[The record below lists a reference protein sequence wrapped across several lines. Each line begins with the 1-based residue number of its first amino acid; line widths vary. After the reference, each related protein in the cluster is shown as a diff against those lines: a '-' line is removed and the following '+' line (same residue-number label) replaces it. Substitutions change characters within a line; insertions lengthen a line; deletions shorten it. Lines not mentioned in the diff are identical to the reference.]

1 MHAVNLVPI
10 YYGIRMRYNRRMIL
24 TIFGYPKTGKTLLFN
39 LLTEKK
45 EKISKFSTPSN
56 EFHKAI
62 VDVPDP
68 RLKKLADFF
77 ETPPVY
83 AKIEFLDAGAISLG
97 EVKNSTFIDLLRRA
111 DGLVHLV
118 RGFHDPEILHA
129 QGAIDPARDIA
140 AMEDELKTT
149 DFLTIEKR
157 LEKLA
162 LDIRKMKAKELQ
174 EEFDLLQKLK
184 AFLETGKPLRE
195 YPFTEKE
202 DLLVR
207 GFKFLSAKPLLNL
220 INADENSM
228 KTFAGLAA
236 PVARGK
242 CTVLFAGKI
251 EQELLELAAEERPMF
266 QREYG
271 LADYHYLRDDFI
283 KTSYALMDLISFFT
297 VGKDETKAWTLE
309 KGASAFIASGKIHSD
324 IQKGFIRAEV
334 IPWREFLDC
343 DGFTRAKE
351 KGLLRLEGKEYV
363 VQDGEIVHFRFNA

>member
-1 MHAVNLVPI
+1 
-10 YYGIRMRYNRRMIL
+10 MIL

-45 EKISKFSTPSN
+45 EKVSKFSTPSN
-56 EFHKAI
+56 EFHKAV

-68 RLKKLADFF
+68 RLKKLADYF

-97 EVKNSTFIDLLRRA
+97 EVKSSTFIDLLRRA

-118 RGFHDPEILHA
+118 RGFSDEEIVHPL
-129 QGAIDPARDIA
+129 GRIDPARDMA

-149 DFLTIEKR
+149 DFLTVEKR
-157 LEKLA
+157 LERLA
-162 LDIRKMKAKELQ
+162 VDIRKMKAKELQ

-195 YPFTEKE
+195 YPFNEKE

-220 INADENSM
+220 VNADENSM
-228 KTFAGLAA
+228 KAFAGLAA
-236 PVARGK
+236 AVAHGK

-251 EQELLELAAEERPMF
+251 EQELLELAPEERPLF
-266 QREYG
+266 QQEYG
-271 LADYHYLRDDFI
+271 LADYHYLRDEFI
-283 KTSYALMDLISFFT
+283 KTSYALMNLISFFT
-297 VGKDETKAWTLE
+297 VGKDETRAWTLE

-334 IPWREFLDC
+334 IPWKDFLDC
-343 DGFTRAKE
+343 DGFARAKE

-363 VQDGEIVHFRFNA
+363 VRDGEIVHFRFNA

>member
-1 MHAVNLVPI
+1 
-10 YYGIRMRYNRRMIL
+10 MIL

-62 VDVPDP
+62 VDVPDA

-77 ETPPVY
+77 TTPPVY

-118 RGFHDPEILHA
+118 RAFHDPEIVHA

-162 LDIRKMKAKELQ
+162 LDIKKMKARELQ

-184 AFLETGKPLRE
+184 VFLETGKPLRE
-195 YPFTEKE
+195 FPFTEKE

-236 PVARGK
+236 AVAHKK
-242 CTVLFAGKI
+242 CTVLVAGKI
-251 EQELLELAAEERPMF
+251 EQELLELAPEERPMF
-266 QREYG
+266 QQEYG
-271 LADYHYLRDDFI
+271 LADYRYLRDDFI
-283 KTSYALMDLISFFT
+283 TTSYALMNLISFFT
-297 VGKDETKAWTLE
+297 VGKDETKAWTIE

-334 IPWREFLDC
+334 IAWQDFLAC

-363 VQDGEIVHFRFNA
+363 VRDGEIVHFRFNT

>member
-1 MHAVNLVPI
+1 
-10 YYGIRMRYNRRMIL
+10 MIL

-39 LLTEKK
+39 LLTEKH
-45 EKISKFSTPSN
+45 EKVSKFSTSSS

-68 RLKKLADFF
+68 RLTKLAAFH

-97 EVKNSTFIDLLRRA
+97 EVKSSTFIDLLRRA

-118 RGFHDPEILHA
+118 RAFADEEIVHPL
-129 QGAIDPARDIA
+129 GKIDPARDMA
-140 AMEDELKTT
+140 AMEEELKAT
-149 DFLTIEKR
+149 DFLTVEKR
-157 LEKLA
+157 LERLA
-162 LDIRKMKAKELQ
+162 VDVKKMKAKELQ
-174 EEFDLLQKLK
+174 EELELLQKLK
-184 AFLETGKPLRE
+184 AFLESGKPLRE

-220 INADENSM
+220 VNCDENTL
-228 KTFAGLAA
+228 KAYAGLASPTA
-236 PVARGK
+236 HKKRTA
-242 CTVLFAGKI
+242 LFAGKI
-251 EQELLELAAEERPMF
+251 EQELLELAPEERPAF
-266 QREYG
+266 QQEYG
-271 LADYHYLRDDFI
+271 LADYRYIRDEFI
-283 KTSYALMDLISFFT
+283 KASYALMNLISFFT
-297 VGKDETKAWTLE
+297 VGKDETRAWTLE
-309 KGASAFIASGKIHSD
+309 KGASAFVAAGKIHSD

-334 IPWREFLDC
+334 IPWKDFLDSE
-343 DGFTRAKE
+343 GFARAKE

>member
-1 MHAVNLVPI
+1 
-10 YYGIRMRYNRRMIL
+10 MIL
-24 TIFGYPKTGKTLLFN
+24 TIFGYAKTGKTLLFN

-45 EKISKFSTPSN
+45 EKISKFSTASN

-68 RLKKLADFF
+68 RLEKLADFF
-77 ETPPVY
+77 ATPPVY

-97 EVKNSTFIDLLRRA
+97 DVKSSTFIDLLRRA

-118 RGFHDPEILHA
+118 RAFHDAEIVHA
-129 QGAIDPARDIA
+129 QGGIDPARDMA
-140 AMEDELKTT
+140 AMEDELKTI
-149 DFLTIEKR
+149 DFLIIEKR

-162 LDIRKMKAKELQ
+162 LDIRKMKARELQ

-184 AFLETGKPLRE
+184 VFLETGRPLRE

-220 INADENSM
+220 VNADENTM
-228 KTFAGLAA
+228 KTYAALAA
-236 PVARGK
+236 PVQDKK

-251 EQELLELAAEERPMF
+251 EQELLELAAAERPLF
-266 QREYG
+266 QQEYG
-271 LADYHYLRDDFI
+271 LADYRYLRNDFI
-283 KTSYALMDLISFFT
+283 KTSYGLMNLMSFFT
-297 VGKDETKAWTLE
+297 VGKDEIKAWTIE
-309 KGASAFIASGKIHSD
+309 NGSSAFIASGKIHGD

-334 IPWREFLDC
+334 IAWQAFLAC
-343 DGFTRAKE
+343 DGFAKAKE

-363 VQDGEIVHFRFNA
+363 VQDGEIVHFRFNT

>member
-1 MHAVNLVPI
+1 MS
-10 YYGIRMRYNRRMIL
+10 YNQRMIL

-129 QGAIDPARDIA
+129 QGSIDPARDIA

-149 DFLTIEKR
+149 DFLTVEKR

-220 INADENSM
+220 INADENTM
-228 KTFAGLAA
+228 RTFAGLAA
-236 PVARGK
+236 PVAHGK

-251 EQELLELAAEERPMF
+251 EQELLELAAEERPQF
-266 QREYG
+266 QQEYG
-271 LADYHYLRDDFI
+271 LADYRYLRDDFI
-283 KTSYALMDLISFFT
+283 KTSYALMNLISFFT

-309 KGASAFIASGKIHSD
+309 KGASAFVASGKIHSD

-334 IPWREFLDC
+334 IPWQEFLDC

-363 VQDGEIVHFRFNA
+363 VRDGEIVHFRFNA

>member
-1 MHAVNLVPI
+1 
-10 YYGIRMRYNRRMIL
+10 MIL

-45 EKISKFSTPSN
+45 EKISKYSTASN

-68 RLKKLADFF
+68 RLQKLAAFF

-118 RGFHDPEILHA
+118 RAFHDPEIIHPLET
-129 QGAIDPARDIA
+129 IDPARDMA
-140 AMEDELKTT
+140 AMEDELKTI

-157 LEKLA
+157 LERLEVDVKKL
-162 LDIRKMKAKELQ
+162 KVKELLEEQ
-174 EEFDLLQKLK
+174 ELLKKLQ
-184 AFLETGKPLRE
+184 AFLEQGKPLRE
-195 YPFTEKE
+195 YHFSEKE

-220 INADENSM
+220 INADENTLKSHAALAQKGPAENK
-228 KTFAGLAA
+228 KTTAIFAA
-236 PVARGK
+236 
-242 CTVLFAGKI
+242 KI
-251 EQELLELAAEERPMF
+251 EQELLELSPEERPVF

-271 LADYHYLRDDFI
+271 LPDYRYIRDEFI
-283 KTSYALMDLISFFT
+283 KTSYGLMDLISFFT
-297 VGKDETKAWTLE
+297 VGKDETKAWTIE
-309 KGASAFIASGKIHSD
+309 SGSSAFVASGKIHSD

-334 IPWREFLDC
+334 IGWREFLEC
-343 DGFTRAKE
+343 NGFAKAKE

-363 VQDGEIVHFRFNA
+363 VNDGEIVHFRFNT

>member
-1 MHAVNLVPI
+1 
-10 YYGIRMRYNRRMIL
+10 MIL

-45 EKISKFSTPSN
+45 EKVDKFSAASS
-56 EFHKAI
+56 EFHKAV

-77 ETPPVY
+77 ATPPVY

-118 RGFHDPEILHA
+118 RGFADEEIIHP
-129 QGAIDPARDIA
+129 QGKIDPVRDMG
-140 AMEDELKTT
+140 AMEEELKAT

-157 LEKLA
+157 LERLA
-162 LDIRKMKAKELQ
+162 VDVKKMKVKELQ
-174 EEFDLLQKLK
+174 EELELLQKLK
-184 AFLETGKPLRE
+184 AFLESGKPLRE

-202 DLLVR
+202 DVLVR

-220 INADENSM
+220 VNADENSI
-228 KTFAGLAA
+228 KTYAALAGEATPAA
-236 PVARGK
+236 QKK
-242 CTVLFAGKI
+242 CTALFAGKI
-251 EQELLELAAEERPMF
+251 EQELLELAPEERPVF
-266 QREYG
+266 QQEYG
-271 LADYHYLRDDFI
+271 LAGYRYIRDEFI

-297 VGKDETKAWTLE
+297 VGADETKAWTIE
-309 KGASAFIASGKIHSD
+309 KGATAFIASGKIHSD

-334 IPWREFLDC
+334 ISWQDFLGC
-343 DGFTRAKE
+343 EGFARAKE

-363 VQDGEIVHFRFNA
+363 VRDGEIVHFRFNT

>member
-1 MHAVNLVPI
+1 
-10 YYGIRMRYNRRMIL
+10 MIL
-24 TIFGYPKTGKTLLFN
+24 TIFGFPKTGKTLLFN

-45 EKISKFSTPSN
+45 EKISKFSTASN
-56 EFHKAI
+56 EFHKAV

-118 RGFHDPEILHA
+118 RGFQDAEIVHA
-129 QGAIDPARDIA
+129 QGSIDPARDMA
-140 AMEDELKTT
+140 AMEEELKAT

-162 LDIRKMKAKELQ
+162 GDIRKMKAKELQ

-184 AFLETGKPLRE
+184 IFLETGKPLRE
-195 YPFTEKE
+195 YAFSEKE
-202 DLLVR
+202 DVLVR

-220 INADENSM
+220 VNADETTM
-228 KTFAGLAA
+228 KAYAALAR
-236 PVARGK
+236 PVEHKK
-242 CTVLFAGKI
+242 CTALFAGKI
-251 EQELLELAAEERPMF
+251 EQELLELAPEERPPF
-266 QREYG
+266 QQEYG
-271 LADYHYLRDDFI
+271 LADYRYLRDDFI
-283 KTSYALMDLISFFT
+283 KTSYELMNLVSFFT
-297 VGKDETKAWTLE
+297 VGKDETKAWTIE
-309 KGASAFIASGKIHSD
+309 KGASAFVASGKIHSD

-334 IPWREFLDC
+334 IPWQEFLEC
-343 DGFTRAKE
+343 DGFAKAKE

-363 VQDGEIVHFRFNA
+363 VRDGEIVHFRFNT

>member
-1 MHAVNLVPI
+1 
-10 YYGIRMRYNRRMIL
+10 MIL
-24 TIFGYPKTGKTLLFN
+24 TIFGYAKTGKTLLFN

-45 EKISKFSTPSN
+45 EKISKFSTASN

-77 ETPPVY
+77 ATPPVY

-97 EVKNSTFIDLLRRA
+97 EVKNPTFIDLLRRA

-118 RGFHDPEILHA
+118 RAFHDAEIVHA
-129 QGAIDPARDIA
+129 QGSLDPARDMA

-149 DFLTIEKR
+149 DFLTVEKR

-162 LDIRKMKAKELQ
+162 VDIRKMKSKELQ

-184 AFLETGKPLRE
+184 VFLETGKPLRE

-207 GFKFLSAKPLLNL
+207 GFKFLSAKPLLHL
-220 INADENSM
+220 INADENTM
-228 KTFAGLAA
+228 KTYAALAA
-236 PVARGK
+236 PVQHKK
-242 CTVLFAGKI
+242 CIALFAGKI
-251 EQELLELAAEERPMF
+251 EQELLELAPEERPPF
-266 QREYG
+266 QQEYG
-271 LADYHYLRDDFI
+271 LADYRYLRDDFI
-283 KTSYALMDLISFFT
+283 KTSYALMNLISFFT
-297 VGKDETKAWTLE
+297 VGKDETKAWTIE
-309 KGASAFIASGKIHSD
+309 KGSSAFVASGKIHSD

-334 IPWREFLDC
+334 IPWREFLEC
-343 DGFTRAKE
+343 DGFAKAKE

>member
-1 MHAVNLVPI
+1 
-10 YYGIRMRYNRRMIL
+10 MIL

-45 EKISKFSTPSN
+45 EKISKYSTASN

-118 RGFHDPEILHA
+118 RGFRDEEIVHA
-129 QGAIDPARDIA
+129 QGSIDPARDMA

-149 DFLTIEKR
+149 DFLTVEKR

-184 AFLETGKPLRE
+184 IFLETGKPLRE
-195 YPFTEKE
+195 YDFSEKE
-202 DLLVR
+202 DVLVR

-220 INADENSM
+220 VNADETTM
-228 KTFAGLAA
+228 KTYAALAR
-236 PVARGK
+236 PVEHKK
-242 CTVLFAGKI
+242 CTVLVAGKI
-251 EQELLELAAEERPMF
+251 EQELLELAEAERPPF
-266 QREYG
+266 QQEYG
-271 LADYHYLRDDFI
+271 LADYRYLHDDFI
-283 KTSYALMDLISFFT
+283 KTSYELMNLVSFFT
-297 VGKDETKAWTLE
+297 VGKDETKAWTIE
-309 KGASAFIASGKIHSD
+309 KGSSAFVASGKIHSD

-334 IPWREFLDC
+334 IPWQEFLEC
-343 DGFTRAKE
+343 DGFARAKE

-363 VQDGEIVHFRFNA
+363 VRDGEIVHFRFNT